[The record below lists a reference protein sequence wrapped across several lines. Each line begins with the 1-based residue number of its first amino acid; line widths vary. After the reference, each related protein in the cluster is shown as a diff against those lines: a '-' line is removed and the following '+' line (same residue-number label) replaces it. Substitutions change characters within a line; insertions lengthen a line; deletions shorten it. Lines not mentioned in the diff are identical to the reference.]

1 MTTDLSPSDELNL
14 YKTDRRAWAIA
25 TAPRRAAQLA
35 AITDPAEKRRTLE
48 QFGTDSQAAILAFLT
63 DPAEKQRLWEQFGDE
78 SRQALRELA
87 ARQAH
92 ERATAGDTTAAPA
105 HTSRSDQSRSSD
117 SDA

>member
-1 MTTDLSPSDELNL
+1 MTPSDELNL

-25 TAPRRAAQLA
+25 TAPRRAAILA
-35 AITDPAEKRRTLE
+35 AITDPDA
-48 QFGTDSQAAILAFLT
+48 
-63 DPAEKQRLWEQFGDE
+63 KQRLWEQFGDE

-105 HTSRSDQSRSSD
+105 HTSRPDQSRSSD

>member
-1 MTTDLSPSDELNL
+1 MTPSDEFQL
-14 YKTDRRAWAIA
+14 YKTDLRAWAIA
-25 TAPRRAAQLA
+25 TAPRRAAILA
-35 AITDPAEKRRTLE
+35 AITDPDEKRRTLE

-63 DPAEKQRLWEQFGDE
+63 DPAEKQRLWEQLGDE

-92 ERATAGDTTAAPA
+92 ERATAGNPTATPA
-105 HTSRSDQSRSSD
+105 HHARPDQSGGSD